1 MPCRCW
7 PQETHLTRWEITLHV
22 ITICLLIVAASCFA
36 LAAFG
41 VPSRVAWVPLGLLA
55 WVLVP
60 LIAALR

>member
-1 MPCRCW
+1 M
-7 PQETHLTRWEITLHV
+7 LTIV
-22 ITICLLIVAASCFA
+22 LLIITVVCFT
-36 LAAFG
+36 LAAFS